1 MYSGVSAA
9 TVSKNELFAPP
20 RPWIRITCSGP
31 VPEVRLEMRA
41 PRDADV
47 VDAQQR
53 GAVVGKAEQAL
64 ESDGAVEV
72 PARPEPAL
80 REGVEAGHPPL
91 AEGQPGAGVGADDDV
106 RTPAGRGAHLAAVR
120 VQVDLPAPSDVGEAD
135 LDG

>member
-9 TVSKNELFAPP
+9 TVSKNELFVDQDHVLGTGAGGEA
-20 RPWIRITCSGP
+20 RDAG
-31 VPEVRLEMRA
+31 A
-41 PRDADV
+41 ADADV

-64 ESDGAVEV
+64 EADGAVEV

-91 AEGQPGAGVGADDDV
+91 AEGQPGAAVGADDDV